1 METLT
6 LSKNGLDFDLV
17 LNIITNDHQVG
28 AELLRVLIDGA
39 DVSKILKN
47 EFISELCE
55 EAADVCDFTI
65 PVAI

>member
-17 LNIITNDHQVG
+17 LNIITNEHQVG
-28 AELLRVLIDGA
+28 AELLRVLVDGA
-39 DVSKILKN
+39 DVTKILKN
-47 EFISELCE
+47 DFISELCK

>member
-17 LNIITNDHQVG
+17 LNIITNENQVG

-39 DVSKILKN
+39 DVTKILKN